1 MYIADLLLIYP
12 SLLIKLN
19 KTLNKKDIN
28 LPCQHLLTY
37 KNLIYGLLFKKENMS
52 QIVIFKKLR
61 SV

>member
-37 KNLIYGLLFKKENMS
+37 TNLIYGLLFKKENMS
-52 QIVIFKKLR
+52 QIVIFKKL
-61 SV
+61 